1 MKNIFKKENL
11 KILKVLLS
19 FMKFFML
26 LWEYIHKYTNTSIQL
41 IFISVVW
48 MIKIK
53 KSVGSFLGR
62 NSKLMT
68 SIASSTVWIR
78 IKAKTMVQSPKI

>member
-1 MKNIFKKENL
+1 MKNIFKKENF
-11 KILKVLLS
+11 KFLKVLLS

-26 LWEYIHKYTNTSIQL
+26 LWEYIHKYPNTSIQL

-48 MIKIK
+48 MIQIK
-53 KSVGSFLGR
+53 KSVGSFLER

-68 SIASSTVWIR
+68 SIASSTVWIM